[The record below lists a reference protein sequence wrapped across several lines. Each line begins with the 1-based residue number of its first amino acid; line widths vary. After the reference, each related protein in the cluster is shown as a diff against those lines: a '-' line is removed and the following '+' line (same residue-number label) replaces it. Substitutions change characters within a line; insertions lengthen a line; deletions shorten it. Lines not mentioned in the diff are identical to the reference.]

1 LDRYHNKRT
10 LEDKIVDNTRGSIA
24 MVLAMAA
31 FSLEDMFIKAA
42 SSTVPV
48 GEILVLFG
56 VGGTLAF
63 MAMTLK
69 RREAIFSR
77 AILSPAIL
85 IRVVCEIAGRLGFTL
100 AITLTPLTSA
110 SAILQATP
118 LVVVAGAAI
127 FFGERAGWSRWLAI
141 LIGFVGV
148 LMIIRPGLDSFE
160 PASLFAVVGML
171 GFAGRDLATR
181 AAPAEL
187 SHVQLGVYGFFILIP
202 TGLVMMPYG
211 GSAVWLD
218 LMSGVQIAAATLFG
232 VTAYYLLTVAMR
244 SGQVSVVTPFR
255 YTRLVF
261 ALLLGALVFSERPD
275 TITLIGSVIIVGSG
289 IYTLMSNRR
298 SVVGYVLQRN
308 STTPPQ

>member
-1 LDRYHNKRT
+1 
-10 LEDKIVDNTRGSIA
+10 VDNTRGSIA

-56 VGGTLAF
+56 LGGTLAF
-63 MAMTLK
+63 IVLTLK
-69 RREAIFSR
+69 RGERILSR

-85 IRVVCEIAGRLGFTL
+85 TRVVCEIAGRFGFTL
-100 AITLTPLTSA
+100 AIALTPLSSA
-110 SAILQATP
+110 SAILQTTP

-127 FFGERAGWSRWLAI
+127 FFDERVSWSRWLAI

-148 LMIIRPGLDSFE
+148 LMIIRPGLDGFE
-160 PASLFAVVGML
+160 SASLFAVLGML

-187 SHVQLGVYGFFILIP
+187 SNMQLGVYGFFILIP
-202 TGLVMMPYG
+202 TGLVMLTYSG
-211 GSAVWLD
+211 DAVWLD
-218 LMSGVQIAAATLFG
+218 LTSGSQIVAAILFG
-232 VTAYYLLTVAMR
+232 VIAYYLLTVAMR
-244 SGQVSVVTPFR
+244 TGQVAVVTPFR

-261 ALLLGALVFSERPD
+261 ALLLGAIVFSERPD
-275 TITLIGSVIIVGSG
+275 TITLLGSVVIVGSG
-289 IYTLMSNRR
+289 IYTLLR
-298 SVVGYVLQRN
+298 SHRVAVGEGKTVA
-308 STTPPQ
+308 

>member
-1 LDRYHNKRT
+1 
-10 LEDKIVDNTRGSIA
+10 VDNTRSSIA

-56 VGGTLAF
+56 LGGTLAF
-63 MAMTLK
+63 IVLTLK
-69 RREAIFSR
+69 RGERILSR

-85 IRVVCEIAGRLGFTL
+85 TRVVCEIAGRFGFTL
-100 AITLTPLTSA
+100 AIALTPLSSA
-110 SAILQATP
+110 SAILQTTP

-127 FFGERAGWSRWLAI
+127 FFDERVSWSRWLAI

-148 LMIIRPGLDSFE
+148 LMIIRPGLDGFE
-160 PASLFAVVGML
+160 SASLFAVLGML

-187 SHVQLGVYGFFILIP
+187 SNMQLGVYGFFILIP
-202 TGLVMMPYG
+202 TGLVMLTYSG
-211 GSAVWLD
+211 DAVWLD
-218 LMSGVQIAAATLFG
+218 LTSGSQIVAAILFG
-232 VTAYYLLTVAMR
+232 VIAYYLLTVAMR
-244 SGQVSVVTPFR
+244 TGQVAVVTPFR

-261 ALLLGALVFSERPD
+261 ALLLGAIVFSERPD
-275 TITLIGSVIIVGSG
+275 TITLLGSVVIVGSG
-289 IYTLMSNRR
+289 IYTLLR
-298 SVVGYVLQRN
+298 SHRVAVGEGKTVA
-308 STTPPQ
+308 

>member
-1 LDRYHNKRT
+1 
-10 LEDKIVDNTRGSIA
+10 VDNTRGSIA

-48 GEILVLFG
+48 GEILILFG
-56 VGGTLAF
+56 LGGTLAF
-63 MAMTLK
+63 VVLTLK
-69 RREAIFSR
+69 RGETILSR

-85 IRVVCEIAGRLGFTL
+85 TRVVCEIAGRFGFTL
-100 AITLTPLTSA
+100 AIALTPLSSA

-127 FFGERAGWSRWLAI
+127 FFDERVGWSRWFAI

-148 LMIIRPGLDSFE
+148 VMIIRPGLDSFE
-160 PASLFAVVGML
+160 PASLFAVLGML

-187 SHVQLGVYGFFILIP
+187 SNMQLGVYGFFILIP
-202 TGLVMMPYG
+202 TGLVMLTFSG
-211 GSAVWLD
+211 GVVLPNFNSSL
-218 LMSGVQIAAATLFG
+218 QIVAATLFG
-232 VTAYYLLTVAMR
+232 VVAYYLLTVAMR

-261 ALLLGALVFSERPD
+261 ALLLGMIVFSERLD
-275 TITLIGSVIIVGSG
+275 VMTLIGSVIIVGSG
-289 IYTLMSNRR
+289 IYTLLRNRR
-298 SVVGYVLQRN
+298 TAVCEVA
-308 STTPPQ
+308 